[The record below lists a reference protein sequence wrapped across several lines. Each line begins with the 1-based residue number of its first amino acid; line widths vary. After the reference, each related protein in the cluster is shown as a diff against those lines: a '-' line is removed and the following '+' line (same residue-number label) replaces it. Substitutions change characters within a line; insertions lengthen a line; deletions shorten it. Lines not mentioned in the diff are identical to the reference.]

1 MYPLRSLHRSPP
13 AAVAE
18 LPFDPVAPAVEC
30 ARLRPMIT
38 PPSASSSPTGICAG
52 AGVAVVVVLAGMTKY
67 LPIERRTAASAAP
80 PMPPPSSAPGGETV
94 IRWLGIGDCFLYYA
108 SQQEGKKG
116 KREISSRT
124 RGTQASEKGKREK
137 GRGRVGGGGEDRGRM
152 ESSFGAG
159 GERNSG
165 KGRAEVRTH
174 LLKFGLTVPL

>member
-108 SQQEGKKG
+108 SQQEGKKC

-137 GRGRVGGGGEDRGRM
+137 GRGRVGGGGRIVGEWKVRLARGEKGTVGRV
-152 ESSFGAG
+152 
-159 GERNSG
+159 ER
-165 KGRAEVRTH
+165 R
-174 LLKFGLTVPL
+174 